1 MLDVIH
7 AKTDAGRRA
16 LQERAFSG
24 TRAQRSLL
32 IMLDGV
38 QTLGKLWPAVEAL
51 GLGERDVEFLAACG
65 YIEAR
70 VAVPPRSQRTATERA
85 AAAQAPRPAQR
96 SLAAAKFYALDQ
108 VGRLLG
114 HRDED
119 LRLAAREVIDR
130 SSLVAWL
137 QQCHHHI
144 AEMAGQQ
151 RAELFSARVFDLLP
165 EEIAA

>member
-32 IMLDGV
+32 IMVDGV

-51 GLGERDVEFLAACG
+51 GLGERDVEYLAARG
-65 YIEAR
+65 YIETR
-70 VAVPPRSQRTATERA
+70 VTVPQKAQRTAVAKA
-85 AAAQAPRPAQR
+85 AAAPAPRPVQR

-114 HRDED
+114 HRDEP
-119 LRLAAREVIDR
+119 LRLAAREVTDR

-151 RAELFSARVFDLLP
+151 RAELFSARVSDLLP